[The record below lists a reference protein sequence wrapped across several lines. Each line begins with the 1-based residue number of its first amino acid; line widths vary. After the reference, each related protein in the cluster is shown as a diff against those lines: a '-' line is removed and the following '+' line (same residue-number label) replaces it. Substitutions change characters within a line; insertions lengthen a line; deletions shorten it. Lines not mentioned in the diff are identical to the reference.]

1 MYISIQSLV
10 IAGSPLQPDVGGHHA
25 FEGLGGLDDCRSSDF
40 GGKLPG
46 SISIIIRMESTT
58 RMDAEL
64 VQRSN
69 EIHERLKQLGDS
81 L

>member
-1 MYISIQSLV
+1 MIGPRRRQVGGAVTIHLISI
-10 IAGSPLQPDVGGHHA
+10 ADA
-25 FEGLGGLDDCRSSDF
+25 TEN
-40 GGKLPG
+40 LPH
-46 SISIIIRMESTT
+46 IIRTETVT

-64 VQRSN
+64 VNRSN

>member
-1 MYISIQSLV
+1 MIVPHQRQVGGAAAIHLISIADATE
-10 IAGSPLQPDVGGHHA
+10 I
-25 FEGLGGLDDCRSSDF
+25 
-40 GGKLPG
+40 LPH
-46 SISIIIRMESTT
+46 IIRMETVT

-64 VQRSN
+64 VNRSN

>member
-1 MYISIQSLV
+1 MFPIDSKSGGAVAIHLISIADANEILS
-10 IAGSPLQPDVGGHHA
+10 H
-25 FEGLGGLDDCRSSDF
+25 
-40 GGKLPG
+40 
-46 SISIIIRMESTT
+46 IIRMETVT

-64 VQRSN
+64 VNRSN

>member
-1 MYISIQSLV
+1 MSVPDRLQVGGAVAIHLISIADTNEILS
-10 IAGSPLQPDVGGHHA
+10 H
-25 FEGLGGLDDCRSSDF
+25 
-40 GGKLPG
+40 
-46 SISIIIRMESTT
+46 IIRMETVT

-64 VQRSN
+64 VNRSN

>member
-1 MYISIQSLV
+1 
-10 IAGSPLQPDVGGHHA
+10 
-25 FEGLGGLDDCRSSDF
+25 
-40 GGKLPG
+40 
-46 SISIIIRMESTT
+46 METVT

-64 VQRSN
+64 VNRSN

>member
-1 MYISIQSLV
+1 MIVPHQRQVGGGAAAIHLISIADAIEFLS
-10 IAGSPLQPDVGGHHA
+10 H
-25 FEGLGGLDDCRSSDF
+25 
-40 GGKLPG
+40 
-46 SISIIIRMESTT
+46 IIRMETVT

-64 VQRSN
+64 VNRSN

>member
-1 MYISIQSLV
+1 MYISTPV
-10 IAGSPLQPDVGGHHA
+10 RGH
-25 FEGLGGLDDCRSSDF
+25 DCCPSTPSR
-40 GGKLPG
+40 GVAAAIHL
-46 SISIIIRMESTT
+46 ISIADASEILSHIIRMETVT

-64 VQRSN
+64 VNRSN

>member
-1 MYISIQSLV
+1 MYISVLV
-10 IAGSPLQPDVGGHHA
+10 SGHDWFPSSQRLGVVVIDRISVGKTTVILHH
-25 FEGLGGLDDCRSSDF
+25 
-40 GGKLPG
+40 
-46 SISIIIRMESTT
+46 IIRMETVT

-64 VQRSN
+64 VHRSK

>member
-1 MYISIQSLV
+1 ML
-10 IAGSPLQPDVGGHHA
+10 SPRRRQVGGAVAIHLISNA
-25 FEGLGGLDDCRSSDF
+25 DATEI
-40 GGKLPG
+40 LPH
-46 SISIIIRMESTT
+46 IIRMETVT

-64 VQRSN
+64 VNRSN

>member
-1 MYISIQSLV
+1 MIVPHRRQVGGAAAIHRISI
-10 IAGSPLQPDVGGHHA
+10 ADVA
-25 FEGLGGLDDCRSSDF
+25 EI
-40 GGKLPG
+40 LPH
-46 SISIIIRMESTT
+46 IIRMETVT

-64 VQRSN
+64 VNRSN